1 MKPFYYPTYK
11 CRFCEREFSDGSP
24 YCNLE
29 DAKKNLAGRRS
40 DSERKY
46 GEVTMKGIDKKY
58 IDVLQQF
65 GFHLYTTETGYKLCY
80 NPIGGTFSAN
90 FNDENFVENLINF
103 AETFDPST
111 YASVEIEGPC
121 SIKELAE
128 TVKSMEKIQILL
140 LKVALA
146 FIKINKESM
155 VK

>member
-1 MKPFYYPTYK
+1 M
-11 CRFCEREFSDGSP
+11 
-24 YCNLE
+24 
-29 DAKKNLAGRRS
+29 
-40 DSERKY
+40 
-46 GEVTMKGIDKKY
+46 TMKGIDEKY

-80 NPIGGTFSAN
+80 NTTGGTFSAN

-103 AETFDPST
+103 AETFDPSA

-128 TVKSMEKIQILL
+128 TVKSMEKIQLLL

-146 FIKINKESM
+146 FVKIDKESM

>member
-1 MKPFYYPTYK
+1 M
-11 CRFCEREFSDGSP
+11 
-24 YCNLE
+24 
-29 DAKKNLAGRRS
+29 
-40 DSERKY
+40 
-46 GEVTMKGIDKKY
+46 TMKGIDEKY

-128 TVKSMEKIQILL
+128 TVKSLEKIQLLL

-146 FIKINKESM
+146 FVKIDKESM
-155 VK
+155 VKRCELCCSQALFYKLSQLECLLLRASAKKNRESSDIQDGSCF

>member
-1 MKPFYYPTYK
+1 M
-11 CRFCEREFSDGSP
+11 
-24 YCNLE
+24 
-29 DAKKNLAGRRS
+29 
-40 DSERKY
+40 
-46 GEVTMKGIDKKY
+46 TMKGIDEKY

-80 NPIGGTFSAN
+80 NPIGGTFSAK

-103 AETFDPST
+103 AETFDPSA

-128 TVKSMEKIQILL
+128 TVKNMEKIQLLL

-146 FIKINKESM
+146 FAKIDKESM

>member
-1 MKPFYYPTYK
+1 M
-11 CRFCEREFSDGSP
+11 
-24 YCNLE
+24 
-29 DAKKNLAGRRS
+29 
-40 DSERKY
+40 
-46 GEVTMKGIDKKY
+46 TMKGIDKKY
-58 IDVLQQF
+58 IDALQQF

-80 NPIGGTFSAN
+80 NLIGGTFSAN

-128 TVKSMEKIQILL
+128 TVKSLERIQLLL

-146 FIKINKESM
+146 FIKIDKESM
-155 VK
+155 VNENAAENV

>member
-1 MKPFYYPTYK
+1 M
-11 CRFCEREFSDGSP
+11 
-24 YCNLE
+24 
-29 DAKKNLAGRRS
+29 
-40 DSERKY
+40 
-46 GEVTMKGIDKKY
+46 TMKGIDEKY

-128 TVKSMEKIQILL
+128 TVKSLEKIQLLL

-146 FIKINKESM
+146 FVKIDKESM

>member
-1 MKPFYYPTYK
+1 MT
-11 CRFCEREFSDGSP
+11 
-24 YCNLE
+24 
-29 DAKKNLAGRRS
+29 
-40 DSERKY
+40 
-46 GEVTMKGIDKKY
+46 VKGIDKKY

-65 GFHLYTTETGYKLCY
+65 GFHLYTTETKYKLCY
-80 NPIGGTFSAN
+80 YPTGGTFSAN

-128 TVKSMEKIQILL
+128 TVKSMEKIQLLL

-146 FIKINKESM
+146 FVKIDKESM
-155 VK
+155 VNENAAKNV

>member
-1 MKPFYYPTYK
+1 
-11 CRFCEREFSDGSP
+11 
-24 YCNLE
+24 
-29 DAKKNLAGRRS
+29 
-40 DSERKY
+40 
-46 GEVTMKGIDKKY
+46 VTMKGIDKKY

-80 NPIGGTFSAN
+80 NSIGGTFSAN

-128 TVKSMEKIQILL
+128 TVKNMEKIQLLL

-146 FIKINKESM
+146 FVKIDKESM
-155 VK
+155 VNENAAKNV

>member
-1 MKPFYYPTYK
+1 
-11 CRFCEREFSDGSP
+11 
-24 YCNLE
+24 
-29 DAKKNLAGRRS
+29 
-40 DSERKY
+40 
-46 GEVTMKGIDKKY
+46 MKGIDKKY

-121 SIKELAE
+121 SINLFLF
-128 TVKSMEKIQILL
+128 LL
-140 LKVALA
+140 SNGWPCWYLDSSHEPLQKLIPYYKCA
-146 FIKINKESM
+146 KRG
-155 VK
+155 